1 MYVYLHL
8 YVCVSAC
15 PCTAREHYICTYVE
29 EKLGQVGLI
38 CKHEMLLPLQ
48 VRTKLAPIRGIPTKQ
63 GLQNPNQD
71 ILDIF
76 AFWDAVPKLPQIV
89 FGGLASCE

>member
-48 VRTKLAPIRGIPTKQ
+48 VRTKLAPIQHWLILFHQPIAISQRL
-63 GLQNPNQD
+63 GL
-71 ILDIF
+71 
-76 AFWDAVPKLPQIV
+76 
-89 FGGLASCE
+89 